1 MDSIARIRNS
11 RLFAA
16 VAVATIIAVG
26 IVFLPVVGAAAQT
39 VPKAGGPVAGK
50 EFTDTGKPRPYYA
63 PDAVAGSRTD
73 AGQFAESMA
82 KMCPPEYLPAS
93 LLPENKD
100 ESRTEN
106 GGTKPK
112 VTGTGGWTP
121 VAQPYLPSG
130 DANISYYPDAGLAL
144 DSSGRT
150 HLIYTVNRRTDISQ
164 APDAPGFA
172 TADLANLYYTVYTEG
187 SFSAS
192 TQLTSF
198 SGLDDTDV
206 LLLWMD
212 PDDYLHIVYS
222 KWTWGRDASK
232 PPATPFYQAYQHKG
246 ESIYYRYRSP
256 DGGWS
261 APRCI
266 ADFSGASWGIRYG
279 WFYPSENRIYGAWL
293 EILNK
298 ETNPSTYTGR
308 LMFVDGAK
316 DAWNPATAIR
326 AWDYSP
332 GFPGQQIPLDS
343 MGVDTSQV
351 TGEVTIAFSI
361 ETLGAALGQDTADV
375 YGVTRNAS
383 GVWSSVQ
390 KLTSASANEGYQ
402 PFLLLY
408 RSSGTT
414 ADVLGGKSSGYNGAP
429 AFPPLEDYFLIR
441 HTAAGWQT
449 PENISRRPAGTVFVA
464 TDATRDPWGNWH
476 FLFSDTT
483 PHWNPATLLWDI
495 ELGDEMIYTYDTGGG
510 FSALET
516 IQGYQAGRFVRADAI
531 ALDGDGRAHIL
542 FESHSTDPYVGTG
555 YNVYYTDNASGT
567 SGAGFKSPQ
576 KISLD
581 SDRITMDM
589 VLSCSS
595 NGGVLASWC
604 EAKAN
609 YATGEP
615 LAAAFYS
622 RYMRGGSW
630 GDVKNVTAIPG
641 SNEIIHTI
649 FNVAHKYWI
658 VYTDWN
664 INSAGEQQIIFETAR
679 YNAGTATY
687 YDFRKYYTESRAGT
701 WKNPEQVLPVD
712 VSGSPSFIVDANE
725 RVISQFDGQVQ
736 VGAVTQNASYYSMQR
751 SATPPASTYYFSE
764 GTTRPG
770 FQEWISIQNPGELGA
785 NVNITYML
793 GTGENKEQT
802 VAVPAHSRLTVDVN
816 TFVGAGQDV
825 SARVSSDQLIVAERP
840 MYFDYKG
847 WKGGDDAIGSINTGQ
862 IWYFAEGTTRGG
874 FQEWLTLQNPSTY
887 NTTVEI
893 TYMLGD
899 GSTRTQQV
907 PVAARTRAT
916 VDVNAFIGPEQD
928 VSMKVEG
935 REAGIVAERP
945 MYFDYHGYAAGGH
958 NVVGGRSRASRW
970 YFAEGT
976 TRSGFDT
983 YLCLQN
989 PNAVAGS
996 AAIKYILGDGS
1007 VKTQSIALPATSRQT
1022 VRVNDIIGADK
1033 DVSIVVDASM
1043 PILAERPMY
1052 FDYHGFAPG
1061 GHNAMGAGAPK
1072 NSWFFA
1078 EGTTR
1083 TGFEEWLSLENP
1095 GIANANVTLRYM
1107 LGDGSIVIQNGVVP
1121 AHTRVTV
1128 DVNTAVGPDK
1138 DVSVSIW
1145 SDQGIVAERPMYFDY
1160 HGVWPGGSDV
1170 MGL

>member
-1 MDSIARIRNS
+1 VIA
-11 RLFAA
+11 
-16 VAVATIIAVG
+16 VTTIIAVCLAL
-26 IVFLPVVGAAAQT
+26 LPAVATAAQT
-39 VPKAGGPVAGK
+39 VPKAGGPVTGK

-106 GGTKPK
+106 GSAKPK

-130 DANISYYPDAGLAL
+130 DANISYDPEAGLAL
-144 DSSGRT
+144 DSSGRV
-150 HLIYTVNRRTDISQ
+150 HLIYTVNRRTDVSQ

-172 TADLANLYYTVYTEG
+172 HRDLANLYYAVYTEG

-206 LLLWMD
+206 LMLWMD
-212 PDDYLHIVYS
+212 PNEYLHLVYS
-222 KWTWGRDASK
+222 KWTWGRDASQ
-232 PPATPFYQAYQHKG
+232 PAATPFYQAYQHEG
-246 ESIYYRYRSP
+246 ESVYYRYRSP
-256 DGGWS
+256 DGAWS
-261 APRCI
+261 APRCL
-266 ADFSGASWGIRYG
+266 ADFGGGSWGIESA
-279 WFYPSENRIYGAWL
+279 WFYPSGNGIYGAWW

-298 ETNPSTYTGR
+298 ETTPSTYSGR

-316 DAWNPATAIR
+316 DAWNPATAVK
-326 AWDYSP
+326 ALDYLQA
-332 GFPGQQIPLDS
+332 PGQQIP
-343 MGVDTSQV
+343 MHQIGVDTSHV
-351 TGEVTIAFSI
+351 TGEVTLAFSL
-361 ETLGAALGQDTADV
+361 ETIGAALGQNKADI
-375 YGVTRNAS
+375 YGVTRSAS
-383 GVWSSVQ
+383 GLWSSIQ
-390 KLTSASANEGYQ
+390 SLTSASVNEGYMS
-402 PFLLLY
+402 FLLQY
-408 RSSGTT
+408 RSSGT
-414 ADVLGGKSSGYNGAP
+414 AANILAGKESIYNGAP
-429 AFPPLEDYFLIR
+429 AFPPSQDYYLIR
-441 HTAAGWQT
+441 RTSAGWQA
-449 PENISRRPAGTVFVA
+449 PENISRRPAGTVFAA
-464 TDATRDPWGNWH
+464 TDITRDPWGNWH
-476 FLFSDTT
+476 FLFSDTA
-483 PHWNPATLLWDI
+483 PHWNPATLQWDI
-495 ELGDEMIYTYDTGGG
+495 EPGDEVSYTYDTGSG

-516 IQGYQAGRFVRADAI
+516 IQGYQAGRFVRANAI

-542 FESHSTDPYVGTG
+542 FESHSTDPDIGTG
-555 YNVYYTDNASGT
+555 YNVYYTDNAPGA

-576 KISLD
+576 KISPD
-581 SDRITMDM
+581 SDRVTMDTS
-589 VLSCSS
+589 LSCSS

-604 EAKAN
+604 EVKAN

-615 LAAAFYS
+615 LAAAVYS

-630 GDVKNVTAIPG
+630 GDVKTVTAIPG
-641 SNEIIHTI
+641 SNEIIHTVYS
-649 FNVAHKYWI
+649 VAYKYWF

-664 INSAGEQQIIFETAR
+664 INSVGEQRIIFETAM
-679 YNAGTATY
+679 YNPVTATY
-687 YDFRKYYTESRAGT
+687 SDFKKYYTESRAGS
-701 WKNPEQVLPVD
+701 WGNPEQVLPVD
-712 VSGSPSFIVDANE
+712 VSGYPYFIVDANE

-736 VGAVTQNASYYSMQR
+736 VGPVTQNVSYYSMQR
-751 SATPPASTYYFSE
+751 SATPPASTYFFAE

-770 FQEWISIQNPGELGA
+770 FQEWISIQNPCELDA
-785 NVNITYML
+785 NVTITYML

-847 WKGGDDAIGSINTGQ
+847 WKGGDDAVGSINSGQ

-874 FQEWLTLQNPSTY
+874 FQEYLTLQNPS
-887 NTTVEI
+887 NVATTADI

-899 GSTRTQQV
+899 GSTKTQNV
-907 PVAARTRAT
+907 PIDPRTRAT
-916 VDVNAFIGPEQD
+916 VDVNAFVGPEQD
-928 VSMKVEG
+928 VSMKVESH
-935 REAGIVAERP
+935 EAGLVAERP
-945 MYFDYHGYAAGGH
+945 MYFDYRGWTGGH
-958 NVVGGRSRASRW
+958 NVVGSYTRSWGWFIGEGAASRW

-989 PNAVAGS
+989 PNAVSGNAT
-996 AAIKYILGDGS
+996 ITYILGDGS
-1007 VKTQSIALPATSRQT
+1007 TKSQNILLPATSRQT
-1022 VRVNDIIGADK
+1022 VKVNDVIGPEK
-1033 DVSIVVDASM
+1033 DVSIVVDANT
-1043 PILAERPMY
+1043 PIIAERPMY
-1052 FDYHGFAPG
+1052 FNYHGFAPG

-1095 GIANANVTLRYM
+1095 GVANANVTITYM
-1107 LGDGSIVIQNGVVP
+1107 LGDGSVVPQTVSVP

-1128 DVNTAVGPDK
+1128 DVNNAVGPGK
-1138 DVSVSIW
+1138 DVSVSVW
-1145 SDQGIVAERPMYFDY
+1145 SDQGIVAERPMYFNY
-1160 HGVWPGGSDV
+1160 QGIWPGGSDV